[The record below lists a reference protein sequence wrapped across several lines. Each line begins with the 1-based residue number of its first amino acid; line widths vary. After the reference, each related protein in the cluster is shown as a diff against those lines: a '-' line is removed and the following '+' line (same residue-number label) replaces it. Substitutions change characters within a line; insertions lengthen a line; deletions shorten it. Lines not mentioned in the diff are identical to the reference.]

1 MWRHF
6 DMTRRSFLSVILTL
20 IICISIL
27 PTASAKNATLTD
39 AQANAIAMLNYITVL
54 TQDINASKNSR
65 LYMEEAYSSLINNT
79 YPNAVDSRTLS
90 QLTRLLDTME
100 SYRMVAVK
108 RDRLE
113 YIYEQNQAQAIRAA
127 IPNPLG
133 MISAV
138 QSYRPSKIAAALAYM
153 AIDSITS
160 YTTYTSETELQFLK
174 DGWALDDEEASVLH
188 ESRKSTFAYIINI
201 VGEYDLPGDLTLT
214 ENSVEEFVKWKN
226 NDNVVSRI
234 QFLES
239 NQTAY
244 QSYGGYWLL
253 LAQSYYDNGN
263 FSKCLDAIHV
273 YEGMNTRIFRKDYEL
288 AKVLPSVISAAE
300 EVYSGAEYADAAVR
314 YVQMLLGNTDH
325 NDWALRYYAAQV
337 YGDLFAQTNNDFY
350 LKNAYDIALDNV
362 NYLVSEQQ
370 RLNAAYLAPVQKTAV
385 PKDATKSEKKQIE
398 NANKT
403 LEETRKTE
411 LPPVYEPLRLNCD
424 LLFSLADILKVSE
437 CEQQKIDGILHPN
450 GTPIFLTETLDEQY
464 WFLHDLKLDIAN
476 TDIEFGGTAIILPA
490 TCCTSN
496 TQITVSVQEA
506 NAEEPAVL
514 TDWKVA
520 SVNRETEGELSTYH
534 AVYTS
539 EQAHHHDWQPGA
551 AIQVD
556 IQPKADANLP
566 IYHFEFITEGTKKEW
581 YDYLKVWEGHKNN
594 WYDYAKVWENSVVF
608 KLVK

>member
-1 MWRHF
+1 
-6 DMTRRSFLSVILTL
+6 MTRRSFLSVILTL

-100 SYRMVAVK
+100 SYRMVTVK

-188 ESRKSTFAYIINI
+188 ESRKGTFAYMINI

-214 ENSVEEFVKWKN
+214 ESSVEEFVKWKN
-226 NDNVVSRI
+226 NNNVVSRI

-239 NQTAY
+239 NQATY

-253 LAQSYYDNGN
+253 LAQSYYDNGDY
-263 FSKCLDAIHV
+263 SKCLDAIRS

-288 AKVLPSVISAAE
+288 AKALPSVISAAE
-300 EVYSGAEYADAAVR
+300 KVYSGAEYADAAVR
-314 YVQMLLGNTDH
+314 YVQMLLDNTDH

-337 YGDLFAQTNNDFY
+337 YGDLFAQTNNDSY

-437 CEQQKIDGILHPN
+437 SEQQKIDGILHPN
-450 GTPIFLTETLDEQY
+450 GVPIFLTETLDEQY
-464 WFLHDLKLDIAN
+464 WFLHESKLDTAN
-476 TDIEFGGTAIILPA
+476 TEVEFGGTAIILPVA
-490 TCCTSN
+490 CCTN
-496 TQITVSVQEA
+496 DTEITVSVQEA
-506 NAEEPAVL
+506 NAEEPVVL
-514 TDWKVA
+514 TDWKVD
-520 SVNRETEGELSTYH
+520 SVNRETEGDISTYH

-551 AIQVD
+551 TIQVD
-556 IQPKADANLP
+556 IQPKADANLQ

>member
-1 MWRHF
+1 
-6 DMTRRSFLSVILTL
+6 MTRRSFLSVILTL

-174 DGWALDDEEASVLH
+174 DGWVLDDEEASVLH

-385 PKDATKSEKKQIE
+385 PKDATKNEKKQIE

-437 CEQQKIDGILHPN
+437 SEQQKIDGILHPN
-450 GTPIFLTETLDEQY
+450 GTPIFLTETLDGQY

>member
-1 MWRHF
+1 
-6 DMTRRSFLSVILTL
+6 MTRRSFLSVILTL

-437 CEQQKIDGILHPN
+437 SEQQKIDGILHPN
-450 GTPIFLTETLDEQY
+450 STPIFLTETLDGQY

-551 AIQVD
+551 VIQVD

>member
-437 CEQQKIDGILHPN
+437 SEQQKIDGILHPN
-450 GTPIFLTETLDEQY
+450 STPIFLTETLDGQY

-551 AIQVD
+551 VIQVD

>member
-1 MWRHF
+1 
-6 DMTRRSFLSVILTL
+6 MTRRSILSVILAL
-20 IICISIL
+20 IICIGIF
-27 PTASAKNATLTD
+27 PMASAENVSLTD
-39 AQANAIAMLNYITVL
+39 EQANAIAMLNYITVL

-65 LYMEEAYSSLINNT
+65 LYMEEAYSTLINNT

-90 QLTRLLDTME
+90 QLTGLLDTME
-100 SYRMVAVK
+100 GYRMVAVK

-127 IPNPLG
+127 VPNPWGL
-133 MISAV
+133 ISTV
-138 QSYRPSKIAAALAYM
+138 RSYRPSKIAASLAYM

-160 YTTYTSETELQFLK
+160 YTTYTSETELQYLN

-188 ESRKSTFAYIINI
+188 ESRKGTFAYMINI

-239 NQTAY
+239 NQANY

-263 FSKCLDAIHV
+263 YSKCLHAIHT

-288 AKVLPSVISAAE
+288 AKTLPSVISAAE
-300 EVYSGAEYADAAVR
+300 EIYSVAEYADVAAH
-314 YVQMLLGNTDH
+314 YAQMLLDNTDH

-337 YGDLFAQTNNDFY
+337 YVDLFAQTNDESY
-350 LKNAYDIALDNV
+350 LKTAYSIVLDNV
-362 NYLVSEQQ
+362 NYLVGEQQ
-370 RLNAAYLAPVQKTAV
+370 SLNATYLAPVQKTAV
-385 PKDATKSEKKQIE
+385 PKDATKNEKKQIE
-398 NANKT
+398 NANKA
-403 LEETRKTE
+403 LEELRRTE
-411 LPPVYEPLRLNCD
+411 LPPVCEPLRLNCD
-424 LLFSLADILKVSE
+424 LLFALADELKVSE
-437 CEQQKIDGILHPN
+437 SERQKIDGILHPN
-450 GTPIFLTETLDEQY
+450 GAPIFLTETLDEQY
-464 WFLHDLKLDIAN
+464 WFLHGSKQDMAN
-476 TDIEFGGTAIILPA
+476 IDIEFGGTAILLPA
-490 TCCTSN
+490 ACCTSD
-496 TQITVSVQEA
+496 TEITVSVQEE
-506 NAEEPAVL
+506 NAEEPVML
-514 TDWKVA
+514 TDWKVD
-520 SVNRETEGELSTYH
+520 SVNRETEGDISTYH

-539 EQAHHHDWQPGA
+539 DQAHHHDWQPGA
-551 AIQVD
+551 TIQVD

-566 IYHFEFITEGTKKEW
+566 SYHFEFTTEGTKKEW

-608 KLVK
+608 EQVK

>member
-437 CEQQKIDGILHPN
+437 SEQQKIDGILHPN
-450 GTPIFLTETLDEQY
+450 STPIFLTETLDGQY

>member
-385 PKDATKSEKKQIE
+385 PKDATKNEKKQIE

-437 CEQQKIDGILHPN
+437 SEQQKIDGILHPN
-450 GTPIFLTETLDEQY
+450 GTPIFLTETLDGQY

>member
-1 MWRHF
+1 
-6 DMTRRSFLSVILTL
+6 MTRRSFLSVILTL

-226 NDNVVSRI
+226 NGNVVSRI

-437 CEQQKIDGILHPN
+437 SEQQKIDGILHPN
-450 GTPIFLTETLDEQY
+450 GTPIFLTETLDGQY

>member
-1 MWRHF
+1 
-6 DMTRRSFLSVILTL
+6 MTRRSFLSVILTL

-437 CEQQKIDGILHPN
+437 SEQQKIDGILHPN
-450 GTPIFLTETLDEQY
+450 STPIFLTETLDGQY

-476 TDIEFGGTAIILPA
+476 ADIEFGGTAIILPA

-551 AIQVD
+551 VIQVD